1 MANIQFQSD
10 RTKNKGS
17 EQRATG
23 VRVFAY
29 VLDRKSVSFRILN
42 VFVLIAVH
50 CKSVRTRH
58 VGALSCLSNNR
69 SKWRLAF
76 FLEIAHLIITCKNFP
91 YVYFDNRL
99 ELL

>member
-29 VLDRKSVSFRILN
+29 VLDRKNVSFRILYLLLCIVN
-42 VFVLIAVH
+42 HSEHAMSERFIVY
-50 CKSVRTRH
+50 
-58 VGALSCLSNNR
+58 
-69 SKWRLAF
+69 
-76 FLEIAHLIITCKNFP
+76 LIIGRSGDLHSF
-91 YVYFDNRL
+91 
-99 ELL
+99 